1 MKVRTA
7 LLAMLLLDLAAG
19 ATWFAGR
26 YGSGQPDALRLFLA
40 WALPG
45 LVFVCGLLTRER
57 KARRA
62 AAGQLP
68 PRLRLPGIPL
78 RALPPPKPSLPI
90 PPAPLPAPRA
100 VMAPESAPPAPG
112 LRWSRLLLWIG
123 VAIAVDLAPIGIAY
137 QLGWLTLTYGD
148 QQLAATRAATALWAL
163 PLLVLLAVRF
173 YERTLRGRLYQE
185 ALESWGAPAAWTLS
199 LLCGTAL
206 ALPAIAPGLSISEPA
221 FVAAAL
227 VTALA
232 REIGS
237 TVLYRA
243 SGLLAAGIFRGTLLF
258 VDFYLIADWLAPVFP
273 SANYVTSGD
282 VFYLLRAASPLV
294 AALLLVR
301 FLPARGAQAPGLPT
315 AAPAA

>member
-1 MKVRTA
+1 
-7 LLAMLLLDLAAG
+7 MLLLDLAAG

-26 YGSGQPDALRLFLA
+26 YGDGQPDALRLFLV

-45 LVFVCGLLTRER
+45 LVFLCGLLTRER

-62 AAGQLP
+62 AAGALP
-68 PRLRLPGIPL
+68 QRLRLPGIPL
-78 RALPPPKPSLPI
+78 PALPPPKPSLPI
-90 PPAPLPAPRA
+90 PSALPSPSLTSGGTPAPAGGA
-100 VMAPESAPPAPG
+100 APPAPG
-112 LRWSRLLLWIG
+112 LRWTKLLLWIG

-173 YERTLRGRLYQE
+173 YERTLRGRLFEE
-185 ALESWGAPAAWTLS
+185 ALAGWGAPAAWTLS

-232 REIGS
+232 REVGS

-243 SGLLAAGIFRGTLLF
+243 SGLVAAGIFRGTLLF

-282 VFYLLRAASPLV
+282 AFYLLRAASPLV

-301 FLPARGAQAPGLPT
+301 FLPARAAQAPGLPT
-315 AAPAA
+315 AVPAA

>member
-1 MKVRTA
+1 M
-7 LLAMLLLDLAAG
+7 
-19 ATWFAGR
+19 
-26 YGSGQPDALRLFLA
+26 
-40 WALPG
+40 
-45 LVFVCGLLTRER
+45 
-57 KARRA
+57 
-62 AAGQLP
+62 
-68 PRLRLPGIPL
+68 
-78 RALPPPKPSLPI
+78 
-90 PPAPLPAPRA
+90 
-100 VMAPESAPPAPG
+100 SA
-112 LRWSRLLLWIG
+112 
-123 VAIAVDLAPIGIAY
+123 
-137 QLGWLTLTYGD
+137 
-148 QQLAATRAATALWAL
+148 
-163 PLLVLLAVRF
+163 
-173 YERTLRGRLYQE
+173 
-185 ALESWGAPAAWTLS
+185 
-199 LLCGTAL
+199 
-206 ALPAIAPGLSISEPA
+206 PA

-282 VFYLLRAASPLV
+282 AFYLLRAASPLV

>member
-1 MKVRTA
+1 LKVRTA
-7 LLAMLLLDLAAG
+7 FLAMLLLDLAAA

-26 YGSGQPDALRLFLA
+26 YGDGQPDALRLFLA

-57 KARRA
+57 KGRRP
-62 AAGQLP
+62 AAGSLP
-68 PRLRLPGIPL
+68 QGLRLPGIPL
-78 RALPPPKPSLPI
+78 PALPPVKPSLPL
-90 PPAPLPAPRA
+90 PPAAVSLPATAAQGGPA
-100 VMAPESAPPAPG
+100 APG
-112 LRWSRLLLWIG
+112 PRWSRLLLWIG

-148 QQLAATRAATALWAL
+148 QQLAATRATTVLWAL
-163 PLLVLLAVRF
+163 PLLILLATRF
-173 YERTLRGRLYQE
+173 YERTLRGRLFEE
-185 ALESWGAPAAWTLS
+185 ARESWGAPAAWTLS

-206 ALPAIAPGLSISEPA
+206 ALPAIAPGLSLSAPA

-243 SGLLAAGIFRGTLLF
+243 SGLLAAGVFRGTLLF

-282 VFYLLRAASPLV
+282 AFYLLRAASPLV

-301 FLPARGAQAPGLPT
+301 FLPARAVQSPRLPLPT
-315 AAPAA
+315 AAA

>member
-1 MKVRTA
+1 
-7 LLAMLLLDLAAG
+7 MLLLDLAAG

-26 YGSGQPDALRLFLA
+26 YGDGQPDRLRLFLA

-57 KARRA
+57 KGRRG

-68 PRLRLPGIPL
+68 QRLRLPGIPL
-78 RALPPPKPSLPI
+78 PALPPVKPSLPL
-90 PPAPLPAPRA
+90 PLAPVPLPSPAARSVAAAEGTPAAPRH
-100 VMAPESAPPAPG
+100 
-112 LRWSRLLLWIG
+112 RWSRLLLWIG

-137 QLGWLTLTYGD
+137 RLGWLTLTYGD
-148 QQLAATRAATALWAL
+148 QQLAATRATTAFWAL
-163 PLLVLLAVRF
+163 PLLVILATRF
-173 YERTLRGRLYQE
+173 YERTLRGRLFQE
-185 ALESWGAPAAWTLS
+185 ALESWGAPPAWTIS

-206 ALPAIAPGLSISEPA
+206 ALPAIAPGLSLSSPA

-282 VFYLLRAASPLV
+282 AFYLLRAASPLI

-301 FLPARGAQAPGLPT
+301 FLPARVAPPPG
-315 AAPAA
+315 APAVPAPA